1 MKLLSHH
8 SMSIFFK
15 YVFEGVLT
23 LFAVLFFTTI
33 ILLVSG
39 APPFAAY
46 YHIFK
51 GSLGS
56 WIKLG
61 QVIQV
66 WIPLTLCA
74 AGVLYTFRIGLWN
87 IGVEG
92 QVMLGAVFTTAVL
105 RIDAAKSMPML
116 FIGLSFLAGISGG
129 AIWAIVAGDYPLA
142 DIRTLAASRNRFHER
157 NRTISSGVMASHFS
171 GLSAFPCGAGSCFVS
186 PGFNRTVT
194 ALYAYGVKLE
204 SHRE

>member
-1 MKLLSHH
+1 MK
-8 SMSIFFK
+8 IFLRHI
-15 YVFEGVLT
+15 FEGILT
-23 LFAVLFFTTI
+23 LLVVFLFTTI
-33 ILLVSG
+33 VLLVSG

-46 YHIFK
+46 YYIFI

-74 AGVLYTFRIGLWN
+74 VGLLYTFRIDLWN

-116 FIGLSFLAGISGG
+116 FIGLSFLAGILGG
-129 AIWAIVAGDYPLA
+129 AI
-142 DIRTLAASRNRFHER
+142 
-157 NRTISSGVMASHFS
+157 
-171 GLSAFPCGAGSCFVS
+171 
-186 PGFNRTVT
+186 
-194 ALYAYGVKLE
+194 
-204 SHRE
+204 